1 MYELLSTSE
10 IYILKIQRLLKLQIS
25 SDTLFYQLNYQFKKA
40 TKMSFYKFTAGVYN
54 IRTWQQCKE

>member
-10 IYILKIQRLLKLQIS
+10 VYILKIQRLFTIANQFSHTTLAVKLPI
-25 SDTLFYQLNYQFKKA
+25 KKA